1 MLSFIK
7 YSAGADSS
15 PKYFPPPDELFGGI
29 DVLYENLMKKADG
42 VYADA
47 GYRDVV
53 MHPNLAGI
61 LAHEAVGHT
70 VEADLVLG
78 GSVAAHCM
86 NKQVASELITMVDF
100 AHTLPDGS
108 SAPLPVLVDDEGT
121 PAEDAILIKDGILR
135 GYMNSRESAS
145 ISESSRRA
153 TRELCILGR
162 AAYKNEKHRNS
173 PRQGQARRYD
183 SFDRRRIFSNG
194 DQQRSG
200 GHDRRVHVRRLHGI

>member
-1 MLSFIK
+1 
-7 YSAGADSS
+7 
-15 PKYFPPPDELFGGI
+15 
-29 DVLYENLMKKADG
+29 
-42 VYADA
+42 
-47 GYRDVV
+47 

-108 SAPLPVLVDDEGT
+108 STPLPVLVDDEGT

-135 GYMNSRESAS
+135 GYMNSRESAEHFGARFPASMCCAVPLRS

-153 TRELCILGR
+153 TRELMHSR
-162 AAYKNEKHRNS
+162 TS
-173 PRQGQARRYD
+173 
-183 SFDRRRIFSNG
+183 
-194 DQQRSG
+194 
-200 GHDRRVHVRRLHGI
+200 RL